1 MKSSI
6 VMARLRAGGFISALA
21 LFGVV
26 VGFSLYGI
34 FVPGQTLFSNDGP
47 LGQLM
52 TQCHRLPERFSGC
65 WQDLNNVGFA
75 GAAAVPSFTF
85 GLLWLLGPILF
96 SKFYAFL
103 SLVFLGLSAWCF
115 FRQLKLA
122 RLACLLGGLAI
133 VLNSTFFS
141 VACWGVGAHD
151 LTIGLSF
158 LALAALV
165 DTSSPRHWLRVIL
178 AGMALG
184 MAVTEGADVGA
195 IFSIFVA
202 IFIVYQALTAEGS
215 LLRNVVAG
223 AGRLLLVV
231 VCALFLA
238 AQSIHGLVA
247 TSIEGVAGTQQD
259 ALTKEQHWNWA
270 TQWSLPRIETLN
282 IVVPGVFGYRMDT
295 PNGGIYWGTMGRD
308 PAWQTFIDNG
318 RQGRT
323 PTGFLRYNG
332 GGNYAGGLVVLLG
345 LWAAAQSFR
354 RKDPAFAPA
363 QRNWLWFWLAVAVAS
378 LLLALG
384 RFAPFYQ
391 LVYAL
396 PYFSTIR
403 NPTKFLYLFGM
414 ALTVLFA
421 YGVDALV
428 RRYLPAAPGRRGGF
442 TAWWKQ
448 AGRFDKIWVY
458 ACALVWVGSLLAWWD
473 YAAHRDDLLQYLQSA
488 QVGSSIENVATFA
501 IQQVGWFVVVFFLAA
516 SLLLLVISGAFA
528 GRPLLAGSCLTLLL
542 ATDLTLANRPWVRF
556 WDYQEK
562 YATNPV
568 IDLLR
573 DKPYDH
579 RVAIAPLDTTGRLA
593 LLSKLYQLEWLQHEF
608 PYYNI
613 HSFET
618 VEMPRIPEDYGAF
631 TKTINSTNAFGAWF
645 HLVRAWHL
653 EATRYVLAPAGFSDF
668 LQNQAYVGFDPVEPI
683 ASFALERKPGVLVA
697 KRADQVT
704 AVLSTNG
711 PFALFRLTGTL
722 PRAKLYSNW
731 LVSTNDADVLTQL
744 FNPAFDPTAGVFVD
758 GGAPDCTT
766 ANAAQ
771 SAGTVDYVSYA
782 PKDIV
787 LSANA
792 AVPSVLLLNDH
803 FDPNWNVWVD
813 GHPAKLLRC
822 NFLMRGV
829 QVPPGAHQIEF
840 KFQPPTGWLPVT
852 LVAEAVTVVVL
863 VLLVIS
869 YRKDLATRAPTAV
882 KPVAGAK
889 AKAKPQESRKA
900 PGRVAKR

>member
-1 MKSSI
+1 
-6 VMARLRAGGFISALA
+6 MARLRAGGFVTALA
-21 LFGVV
+21 LFVVV
-26 VGFSLYGI
+26 VGVSLYGI

-52 TQCHRLPERFSGC
+52 TQCHRLPGRFSGC

-75 GAAAVPSFTF
+75 GAAAAPSFSF
-85 GLLWLLGPILF
+85 GLQWLLGPILF

-103 SLVFLGLSAWCF
+103 SLVILGLSAWCF

-122 RLACLLGGLAI
+122 PLACLLGGLAV

-141 VACWGVGAHD
+141 VACWGVSAHD
-151 LTIGLSF
+151 LTAGLSF
-158 LALAALV
+158 LALAALA
-165 DTSSPRHWLRVIL
+165 DTSSPRRWLRVIL

-202 IFIVYQALTAEGS
+202 AFIAYQALTAEGS
-215 LLRNVVAG
+215 LLRNVAAG
-223 AGRLLLVV
+223 AARLLLVA

-259 ALTKEQHWNWA
+259 AQTKEQRWNWA

-282 IVVPGVFGYRMDT
+282 LVVPGVFGYRMDT
-295 PNGGIYWGTMGRD
+295 PDGGIYWGTMGRD
-308 PAWQTFIDNG
+308 PAWQTYIDNG
-318 RQGRT
+318 RQGRA

-354 RKDPAFAPA
+354 RKDPAFPPA
-363 QRNWLWFWLAVAVAS
+363 QRNWLWFWLAAAVVS

-403 NPTKFLYLFGM
+403 NPTKFLYLFGL

-421 YGVDALV
+421 YGADALV
-428 RRYLPAAPGRRGGF
+428 RRYLPPAPNRRGGF
-442 TAWWKQ
+442 AAWWKQ
-448 AGRFDKIWVY
+448 AGPFDKAWVY
-458 ACALVWVGSLLAWWD
+458 ACGLVWVGSLLGWWA
-473 YAAHRDDLLQYLQSA
+473 YAAHRDELLFYLQSS
-488 QVGSSIENVATFA
+488 QIGSSPDTVATFA

-516 SLLLLVISGAFA
+516 GLLVLVISGAFA
-528 GRPLLAGSCLTLLL
+528 GRPLLAGGCLTVLLV
-542 ATDLTLANRPWVRF
+542 ADLTLANRPWVRF
-556 WDYQEK
+556 WDYQDK

-568 IDLLR
+568 VDLLR
-573 DKPYDH
+573 DKSYDH

-593 LLSKLYQLEWLQHEF
+593 LLAKLYQLEWLQHEF

-618 VEMPRIPEDYGAF
+618 VEMPRIPEDYSAF
-631 TKTINSTNAFGAWF
+631 TKAINSTNGFGAWF

-653 EATRYVLAPAGFSDF
+653 EATRYVLAPASFAEF
-668 LQNQAYVGFDPVEPI
+668 LQQQAYVGSDSVVPI
-683 ASFALERKPGVLVA
+683 AGFSLERKPGVRVA

-704 AVLSTNG
+704 AVLNTNG
-711 PFALFRLTGTL
+711 PFAVFQLTGTL
-722 PRAKLYSNW
+722 PRVKLYSRW
-731 LVSTNDADVLTQL
+731 QVTTNDADVLSQL
-744 FNPAFDPTAGVFVD
+744 FNPAFDPAASVFVA
-758 GGAPDCTT
+758 GGAPDCSAT
-766 ANAAQ
+766 NAAQ
-771 SAGTVDYVSYA
+771 PAGTVDYVSYA

-787 LSANA
+787 FNASAH
-792 AVPSVLLLNDH
+792 VPSVLLLNDH

-813 GHPAKLLRC
+813 RQPAKLLRC

-852 LVAEAVTVVVL
+852 LAAEGLTVVVL
-863 VLLVIS
+863 LLLVIS
-869 YRKDLATRAPTAV
+869 YRKDLAARAPATGNPA
-882 KPVAGAK
+882 AGAR
-889 AKAKPQESRKA
+889 AKARPQDSRKSA
-900 PGRVAKR
+900 GGGRPVKR